1 MIKKIIILFIIMI
14 NIIKINSLNIISI
27 NPGGFTRFIN
37 LVYVNI

>member
-27 NPGGFTRFIN
+27 NPGGLLGFYQFGIC
-37 LVYVNI
+37 NI